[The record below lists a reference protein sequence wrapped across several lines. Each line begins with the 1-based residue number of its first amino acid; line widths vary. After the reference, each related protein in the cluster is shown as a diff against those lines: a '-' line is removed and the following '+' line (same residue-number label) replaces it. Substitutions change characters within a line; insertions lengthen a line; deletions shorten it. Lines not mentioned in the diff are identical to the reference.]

1 MARDPFTG
9 VQKYL
14 APSVELW
21 GWGGAL
27 TGGAVFGG
35 STGVFF
41 VMAMSGLH
49 SPCDCGLGQYSA
61 IGRAVCVC

>member
-1 MARDPFTG
+1 
-9 VQKYL
+9 
-14 APSVELW
+14 
-21 GWGGAL
+21 L